1 MTKSRA
7 KRKHRKTAGSQ
18 IAWGGMAARPSRR
31 TNITLGLVVVAML
44 AAGAFYFWRGNQ
56 ANSEFE
62 ALAAQGQSALS
73 RVVTPKSY
81 GGGHLTSGQEF
92 TYPDRFPTSGI
103 HDPTVVNPGFYDDIM
118 APTLLVHSVEH
129 GHIVIYYDD
138 PGTEAVRL
146 LREWTSLYSG
156 HWDGVVAVP
165 APGLGKRVVLTAW
178 LKKLK
183 LDQFDPA
190 GSAAFIDKYR
200 GRGPENPVR

>member
-1 MTKSRA
+1 MTKSRT
-7 KRKHRKTAGSQ
+7 KRKDRKTAGSQ
-18 IAWGGMAARPSRR
+18 IAWGGMAARPSHRN
-31 TNITLGLVVVAML
+31 NIILGLVVVAML

-73 RVVTPKSY
+73 RVVTPQSQ
-81 GGGHLTSGQEF
+81 GSGHLTPGQEV

-103 HDPTVVNPGFYDDIM
+103 HDPTSVSPGFYDDSFS
-118 APTLLVHSVEH
+118 PTLLVHSVEH

-138 PGTEAVRL
+138 PGPEAVRL
-146 LREWTSLYSG
+146 LREWTSFYSG

-165 APGLGKRVVLTAW
+165 APGLGTRVVLTAW

-183 LDQFDPA
+183 LKQFEPA
-190 GSAAFIDKYR
+190 AAAAFIDKYR